1 VETAK
6 FHTDTDH
13 QNYRSKTPKMASTVM
28 KRLKTNKMQ
37 PFYVKLVN
45 FCRITAQPGPGPGGV
60 CKNNKK
66 RFHLPDI

>member
-1 VETAK
+1 
-6 FHTDTDH
+6 
-13 QNYRSKTPKMASTVM
+13 MASTVM